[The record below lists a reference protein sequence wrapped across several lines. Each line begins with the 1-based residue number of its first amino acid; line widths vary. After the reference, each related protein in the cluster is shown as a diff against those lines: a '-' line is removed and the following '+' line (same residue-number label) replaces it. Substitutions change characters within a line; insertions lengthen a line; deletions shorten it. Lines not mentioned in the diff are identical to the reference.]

1 MGRNESEKTIIKRR
15 RSINRELDIAKRLA
29 DEAREKAKDDP
40 KLFTEY
46 LALDIY
52 NEMMLDTDKQTRY
65 KAAKDMLAFTLA
77 KKRPQWMGGGKE
89 GEEGK
94 KLFTPNLPVPKEK
107 TPIPEHIQ
115 LRIHSI
121 KEANSK
127 K

>member
-29 DEAREKAKDDP
+29 DEAKVKATEDP
-40 KLFTEY
+40 KAFTEY

-52 NEMMLDTDKQTRY
+52 NEMMLDNDKQTRY

-77 KKRPQWMGGGKE
+77 KKRPEGLGRNNGE
-89 GEEGK
+89 GEK
-94 KLFTPNLPVPKEK
+94 KVFTPNLPPPKPKE
-107 TPIPEHIQ
+107 PIPENIQ

-121 KEANSK
+121 KQANAK